1 MSNAVLS
8 GGSGLNGALKAIAE
22 RLSNARA
29 VNVGFQD
36 GSTDDKG
43 MSNATKAFLNEY
55 GTAKTPSRPFFRNMI
70 AKEKGAWAGDIKQ
83 ALKSSNYDGN
93 IALGAVGDVIAGQ
106 LRKSINDLTSPPLAM
121 STVLARANRYADKRR
136 GSVKNVSI
144 AKPLIDTHSMI
155 DSITSEVV

>member
-55 GTAKTPSRPFFRNMI
+55 GTSKTPSRPFFRNMI
-70 AKEKGAWAGDIKQ
+70 AKEKPSLHKKLSG
-83 ALKSSNYDGN
+83 ALKANNFDATK
-93 IALGAVGDVIAGQ
+93 ALGGMGLYLEDALKQ
-106 LRKSINDLTSPPLAM
+106 SINDLTSPALSPA
-121 STVLARANRYADKRR
+121 T
-136 GSVKNVSI
+136 I
-144 AKPLIDTHSMI
+144 AKKGFNKPLIDTSSMI
-155 DSITSEVV
+155 KSITSEVV